1 MASDAHSHPQDLID
15 IFPEAEKERRSL
27 NIACA
32 ASSCTKEE
40 FLFHEKLALAAK
52 EDKTA
57 PVFPCFAV
65 HPQLPAYIA
74 KKNPTCTIADFRDS
88 LDFLSALAAKNKIA
102 AVGECGFD
110 LYSKEYK
117 ETETIQETLFAAH
130 LEIAQHYNLPVV
142 LHVRRAMHKI
152 FPFAKTLKKLPA
164 VVFHS
169 WPGSPDEAS
178 AILRKGICAHFSF
191 GTTLLLNHKKAI
203 LSCAALPAEHL
214 LLETDAPYQPLQG
227 KEFSC
232 WSDMPAILE
241 AAASIRKEAG
251 TIQGTEA
258 IELEEII
265 DRNFFGIFSNK
276 GSVTRG

>member
-1 MASDAHSHPQDLID
+1 MASDAHSHPQDVLD
-15 IFPEAEKERRSL
+15 VYPEAEKERRSL

-40 FLFHEKLALAAK
+40 FLFHEKIAAAAK

-57 PVFPCFAV
+57 PVFPCIAV
-65 HPQLPAYIA
+65 HPQLPAYI
-74 KKNPTCTIADFRDS
+74 KKENPACSAADFGDS
-88 LDFLSALAAKNKIA
+88 LNLLSTLAAENRIV

-117 ETETIQETLFAAH
+117 ETETIQDDLFLAH
-130 LEIAQHYNLPVV
+130 LEIAQRYNLPIV

-152 FPFAKTLKKLPA
+152 FPFVKILKKLPA
-164 VVFHS
+164 VIFHS
-169 WPGSPDEAS
+169 WPGSPDEAFS
-178 AILRKGICAHFSF
+178 FLRKDIRAYFSF

-203 LSCAALPAEHL
+203 LSCAALPAEQL

-232 WSDMPAILE
+232 WSDMPTILE
-241 AAASIRKEAG
+241 AAANIRREAG
-251 TIQGTEA
+251 TMYGA
-258 IELEEII
+258 DVIELEKII
-265 DRNFFGIFSNK
+265 DRNFFGIFN
-276 GSVTRG
+276 R